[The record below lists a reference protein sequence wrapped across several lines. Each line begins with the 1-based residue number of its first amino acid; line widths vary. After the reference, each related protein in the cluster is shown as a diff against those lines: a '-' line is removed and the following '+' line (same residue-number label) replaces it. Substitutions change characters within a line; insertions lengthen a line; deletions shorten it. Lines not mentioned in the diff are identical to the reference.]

1 MKREIIRMLHDPSFS
16 ILYALLE
23 GWEENNI
30 GKGYKRHVTKTYLIQ
45 HVSPSF
51 ERDAL
56 EHGKHG

>member
-1 MKREIIRMLHDPSFS
+1 MKRETIRMLHDPSFS

-23 GWEENNI
+23 GWEENI